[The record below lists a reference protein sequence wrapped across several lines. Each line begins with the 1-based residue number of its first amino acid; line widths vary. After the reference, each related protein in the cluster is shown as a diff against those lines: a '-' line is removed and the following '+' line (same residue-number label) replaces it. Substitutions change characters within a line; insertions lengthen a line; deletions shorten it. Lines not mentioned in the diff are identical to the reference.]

1 MGNDIMD
8 AMTTNRTGGRKRPSG
23 RRGGDSGTRD
33 AILDAARDLFAQV
46 GYDNAS
52 LRAIAGA
59 AGVDPALIRH
69 FFGDKENLFATLA
82 ADRTT
87 IPQLIAETLMGD
99 PATAGHRLA
108 DTYLR
113 LWEDPTTQPLLL
125 ALVRSASTSDK
136 VAAMLRETLMARV
149 PPELIKADPDRATR
163 IALAGSHLFGL
174 AAARH
179 IIKMPAVADLP
190 HDDLVAQVAPT
201 IQRYLTATHI

>member
-1 MGNDIMD
+1 MNGTD
-8 AMTTNRTGGRKRPSG
+8 GRKRPSG
-23 RRGGDSGTRD
+23 RRGGDSGTRE
-33 AILDAARDLFAQV
+33 AILDSARDLFAQV
-46 GYDNAS
+46 GYDGVS
-52 LRAIAGA
+52 VRAIAGA

-69 FFGDKENLFATLA
+69 FFGDKESLFATVA

-87 IPQLIAETLMGD
+87 IPQIIAESLMGD

-113 LWEDPTTQPLLL
+113 LWEEPATQPLLL
-125 ALVRSASTSDK
+125 ALVRSASTSDH

-149 PPELIKADPDRATR
+149 PPQVIEADPHRMTR

-179 IIKMPAVADLP
+179 IIKMPAVADLSL
-190 HDDLVAQVAPT
+190 DDLVAQVAPT
-201 IQRYLTATHI
+201 IQRYLTGTHV